1 MKKAIAI
8 LSVLAVVAF
17 AGDVVTGG
25 SEMLKFKGYGTFRW
39 DMNGM
44 ENANPGNDMSTYS
57 YICWLPKLNDYVDG
71 YISVKMMTPE
81 PSFNLDCA
89 YLNLHFTENLTLTGG
104 QFKNPFGYAFTRSGG
119 SMYFAD
125 RSGILYTKYIE
136 VGEGTLG
143 LGWNMFG
150 GYDNSAMLTA
160 EFQPVTIDLAL
171 SNGTGTAAADDD
183 VNKKQF
189 TARIVAEPTEWLEV
203 GGSMAMVGLGDNEDT
218 ENDESWSANGMDFYG
233 VVNYPVSPTG
243 ELVFVGEYMMLNAPD
258 VFEDAEAGNGM
269 SVMLG
274 YDIDLDGN
282 VFMGIMPAVRYDM
295 VTPVDET
302 GNAEDTG
309 MNNIDFCLNI
319 DLFSEMNTLQLGM
332 RNYGAEAEGFEG
344 YTDMY
349 AKWRMNF

>member
-17 AGDVVTGG
+17 AGEVVTGG

-39 DMNGM
+39 DMNGY
-44 ENANPGNDMSTYS
+44 ENIDPGNDMSTYS
-57 YICWLPKLNDYVDG
+57 YISWMPKLNDYVDG
-71 YISVKMMTPE
+71 YIAVKMTTPN
-81 PSFNLDCA
+81 PSFSLDCA
-89 YLNLHFTENLTLTGG
+89 FLNLHFTENFTLTGG
-104 QFKNPFGYAFTRSGG
+104 QFKKPFGYAFTRSGG

-125 RSGILYTKYIE
+125 RSAIVSGA
-136 VGEGTLG
+136 GDFD
-143 LGWNMFG
+143 MFG
-150 GYDNSAMLTA
+150 GYDNTAMLTA
-160 EFQPVTIDLAL
+160 EFAPVTVDLAL
-171 SNGTGTAAADDD
+171 SNGTGTAPAADSTR
-183 VNKKQF
+183 KKQF
-189 TARIVAEPTEWLEV
+189 TARLVAEPTEWLEL
-203 GGSMAMVGLGDNEDT
+203 GGAMAMVGRSDDDET
-218 ENDESWSANGMDFYG
+218 EEVDESWSATGMDFYG

-243 ELVFVGEYMMLNAPD
+243 ELVFVGEYQMWNAMD
-258 VFEDAEAGNGM
+258 TIDEAEAGNGM

-274 YDIDLDGN
+274 YDMDLEGD

-295 VTPVDET
+295 VTPTDDT
-302 GNAEDTG
+302 GEAEDTG
-309 MNNIDFCLNI
+309 LTYIDFCLNI